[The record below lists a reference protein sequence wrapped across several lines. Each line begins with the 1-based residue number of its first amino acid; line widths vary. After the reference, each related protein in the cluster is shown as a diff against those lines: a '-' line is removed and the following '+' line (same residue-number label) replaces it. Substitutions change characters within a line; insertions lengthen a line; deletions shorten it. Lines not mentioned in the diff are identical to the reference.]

1 MQSQFLSRVLM
12 ADAVVSGAAGVVMIV
27 GAEILAPLLNL
38 PTALLQIA
46 GFSLIPWFI
55 ALIALARQAKVS
67 RGALLAVIAINAAW
81 VLGSVVVLFV
91 LQPSAF
97 GYAFVIAQA
106 VAVGVFAELQIVAL
120 KRQIKP
126 A

>member
-12 ADAVVSGAAGVVMIV
+12 ADALVSGAAGLVMIL
-27 GAEILAPLLNL
+27 GATLLAPLLNL
-38 PTALLQIA
+38 PAALLQIA
-46 GFSLIPWFI
+46 GFALMPWFI
-55 ALIALARQAKVS
+55 ALVALARRPSVPRA
-67 RGALLAVIAINAAW
+67 ALLSVIAVNAAW
-81 VLGSVVVLFV
+81 VLGSIAVLFV

-106 VAVGVFAELQIVAL
+106 VAVGVFAELQIIAL
-120 KRQIKP
+120 KRYAKT

>member
-12 ADAVVSGAAGVVMIV
+12 ADALVSGTAGLVMIL
-27 GAEILAPLLNL
+27 GAPLLAPLLNL
-38 PTALLQIA
+38 PLTLLQIA

-55 ALIALARQAKVS
+55 ALIALARQENIS
-67 RGALLAVIAINAAW
+67 RGSLLAVIAVNVAW
-81 VLGSVVVLFV
+81 VLGSIAVLFV

-106 VAVGVFAELQIVAL
+106 IAVGVFAELQIVAL
-120 KRQIKP
+120 KRLP
-126 A
+126 RAA